1 MSDTYEFPK
10 RKKDLKK
17 ASDKKLRKLERKAEE
32 AIAKLHAE
40 LERRAEKSQHK
51 EILRIDEH
59 LEHVGHRFAALREFW
74 QSLTSPKDSES
85 SSDTK

>member
-1 MSDTYEFPK
+1 MSDKYEFPK
-10 RKKDLKK
+10 HKKDLKK

-40 LERRAEKSQHK
+40 LERRVEKSQHK

-74 QSLTSPKDSES
+74 KSFSQS
-85 SSDTK
+85 SSGDK